1 MQPQKCSLKLYSDFL
16 LANHNRYS
24 GAELARVSPVAGMS
38 HDAVSRWLGRSSF
51 TPSDLWNQ
59 VKDLV
64 RPAIGYLVCDDTVL
78 DKSYSRKNELA
89 KLQYSGNAHGLV
101 NGINLVNLLW
111 TNGQEYIPVDYRIY
125 QKANDDNTKNDHFLA
140 MLKRAKQRGFSPL
153 YVLIDSWYSS
163 VANLKYIC
171 REARWQWITN
181 LKSNRQVSVDKGI
194 YTAIADLDL
203 TEKQVRKVWLKEY
216 GFILVCLIV
225 DQDGGKT
232 YLATSDLALSDYDS
246 FTNHFHHRWAVE
258 EFHRGIKQTT
268 GIEKCYSTKAASQK
282 THIFTAFVTF
292 IRLERIR
299 LKEQVSW
306 YEQKAIISRKA
317 AFSYLCGANA

>member
-1 MQPQKCSLKLYSDFL
+1 MRPQKCSLKIYSNFL

-38 HDAVSRWLGRSSF
+38 HDAVSRWLGRSAF
-51 TPSDLWNQ
+51 TPSDLWRQ

-64 RPAIGYLVCDDTVL
+64 GVATGYLVCDDSTL
-78 DKSYSRKNELA
+78 DKTYSKKNELA
-89 KLQYSGNAHGLV
+89 KLQYSGNAHGLI

-111 TNGQEYIPVDYRIY
+111 TNGHEYIPVDYRIY
-125 QKANDDNTKNDHFLA
+125 QKENDDKTKNDHFLD
-140 MLKRAKQRGFSPL
+140 MLKRAKQRDFSPL

-163 VANLKYIC
+163 VANLKYIFQT
-171 REARWQWITN
+171 AKWQWITN
-181 LKSNRQVSVDKGI
+181 LKSNRQVSVEQGT

-203 TEKQVRKVWLKEY
+203 AEKQVRKVWLKEY

-232 YLATSDLALSDYDS
+232 YLATSDLSLTNYET

-268 GIEKCYSTKAASQK
+268 GIEKCYSIKATSQK

-292 IRLERIR
+292 IRLERRR
-299 LKEQVSW
+299 LTERISW
-306 YEQKAIISRKA
+306 YEQKAEIVRNTT
-317 AFSYLCGANA
+317 FNYLCGANA